1 MLKKIAGLGVF
12 CTQSVNEG
20 LIIIYFAIT
29 PQRIP
34 VTGKLSSSN
43 TKFEIQFFLYS

>member
-1 MLKKIAGLGVF
+1 MFKKSPGLGTF

-20 LIIIYFAIT
+20 LISIYFTIT

-43 TKFEIQFFLYS
+43 GKFKISFFLYI